1 MHFHLNDHMYG
12 HQSHF
17 NYILASRV
25 LKAHRS
31 PEYLPQ
37 ITYVVSNTISVY
49 AKLPLYIY
57 TKKKRN
63 LHNKKSRPI
72 LELEAFTT
80 HHWLS
85 SSEQFH
91 DQLKL
96 STPREMN
103 TLKI

>member
-1 MHFHLNDHMYG
+1 M
-12 HQSHF
+12 
-17 NYILASRV
+17 
-25 LKAHRS
+25 
-31 PEYLPQ
+31 
-37 ITYVVSNTISVY
+37 
-49 AKLPLYIY
+49 
-57 TKKKRN
+57 
-63 LHNKKSRPI
+63 PI

-103 TLKI
+103 TLKIQPQSSHFTAVHVAGSLKISNVHEICSKSKNSPPTPPPQKN